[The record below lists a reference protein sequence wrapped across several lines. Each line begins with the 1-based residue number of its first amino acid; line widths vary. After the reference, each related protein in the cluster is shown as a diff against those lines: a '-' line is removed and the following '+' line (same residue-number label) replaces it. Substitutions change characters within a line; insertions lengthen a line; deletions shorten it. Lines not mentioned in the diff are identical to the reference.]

1 MTRLPQDL
9 ETRLRAAAPS
19 GLTWSS
25 ATSPEGVTTAWAG
38 LAESDELLPVATVLR
53 DLGARLSMTTASAPP
68 APEEEEEEEDE
79 EAEEGAE
86 AEVVEEKAP
95 RLSFGGTVLDGTS
108 YELAY
113 HFDLGGDTLTVIAYV
128 VQGGEI
134 DSLTPLFRTAD
145 WGEREMMELY
155 SLVVR
160 AHPDPR
166 RLFIDPSID
175 PAVFERLIPFSTLV
189 NAASTKELWD
199 KIDAVKKADDSL
211 ASTSKA
217 EAPEAPAR
225 KEGVA

>member
-1 MTRLPQDL
+1 MTRIPQDL

-19 GLTWSS
+19 GIAWSA
-25 ATSPEGVTTAWAG
+25 ATNPQGVTVAWCG

-53 DLGARLSMTTASAPP
+53 DIGARLSMTTASAPP

-79 EAEEGAE
+79 DAEEGAE
-86 AEVVEEKAP
+86 AKVEEEKAP
-95 RLSFGGTVLDGTS
+95 RLSFGGTVLDGTA

-128 VQGGEI
+128 PQGGEI

-160 AHPDPR
+160 NHPDPR

-175 PAVFERLIPFSTLV
+175 PAVFERLIPFSTLS
-189 NAASTKELWD
+189 NAASTKELWE
-199 KIDAVKKADDSL
+199 KIGVAQKAAEAN
-211 ASTSKA
+211 ASTRKA
-217 EAPEAPAR
+217 EEPQAPAR